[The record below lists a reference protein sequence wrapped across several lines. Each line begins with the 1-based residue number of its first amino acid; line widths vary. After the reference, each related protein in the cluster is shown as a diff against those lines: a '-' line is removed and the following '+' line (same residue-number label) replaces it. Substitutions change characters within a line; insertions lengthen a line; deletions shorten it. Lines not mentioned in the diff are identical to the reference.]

1 MRVTIGGP
9 PGSGKTTVA
18 KIVSKELRYTH
29 IYTGDIFRNIAKE
42 RGMSLEDFSSLAEKD
57 DSIDLEVDQR
67 QKELG
72 ANDNII
78 LEGRMAR
85 FMIDPDLSVWITAPF
100 EERVRRIS
108 QRESLTYGE
117 VFKDTE
123 IREKSEIN
131 RYQKIY
137 NVDIFNLASYDL
149 VINSFGWSAEGI
161 SQIIIVAI
169 NNISPGTKG
178 RPGINWR
185 VT

>member
-18 KIVSKELRYTH
+18 KIVSNELRYNH
-29 IYTGDIFRNIAKE
+29 IYTGDIFRNLAKE
-42 RGMSLEDFSSLAEKD
+42 RGMSLGDFSRLAEKD
-57 DSIDLEVDQR
+57 HSIDIEVDRR

-72 ANDNII
+72 TKNDII

-85 FMIDPDLSVWITAPF
+85 FMIVPDLSVWITAPF

-108 QRESLTYGE
+108 QRENLPYDV

-123 IREKSEIN
+123 KREKSEIN

-137 NVDIFNLASYDL
+137 NVDISNLASYDL
-149 VINSFGWSAEGI
+149 VINSLRFSAEGV
-161 SQIIIVAI
+161 SQIIIAAI
-169 NNISPGTKG
+169 NKISPVPKG
-178 RPGINWR
+178 DR
-185 VT
+185 V

>member
-18 KIVSKELRYTH
+18 KIVSTELRYAH
-29 IYTGDIFRNIAKE
+29 IYTGDIFRSLAKE
-42 RGMSLEDFSSLAEKD
+42 RGMSLEDFSKLAEKD
-57 DSIDLEVDQR
+57 HSIDIEVDRR

-72 ANDNII
+72 AKDNII

-85 FMIDPDLSVWITAPF
+85 FMIVPDLSVWITAPF

-108 QRESLTYGE
+108 QRENLTYNV

-123 IREKSEIN
+123 KREKSEIN

-137 NVDIFNLASYDL
+137 NVDISNLASYDL
-149 VINSFGWSAEGI
+149 VINSLRLSAEGV
-161 SQIIIVAI
+161 SQIIIAAI
-169 NNISPGTKG
+169 KNISPVPKG
-178 RPGINWR
+178 DR
-185 VT
+185 V

>member
-18 KIVSKELRYTH
+18 KIVSTELRYTH
-29 IYTGDIFRNIAKE
+29 IYTGDIFRNLAKE
-42 RGMSLEDFSSLAEKD
+42 RGMSLEDFSRLAEKD
-57 DSIDLEVDQR
+57 HSIDIEVDGR

-72 ANDNII
+72 NKNNII

-85 FMIDPDLSVWITAPF
+85 FMIVPDLSVWITAPF

-108 QRESLTYGE
+108 QRENLAYDV

-123 IREKSEIN
+123 KREKSEIK

-137 NVDIFNLASYDL
+137 NVDISNLASYDL
-149 VINSFGWSAEGI
+149 VINSLRLSAEGV
-161 SQIIIVAI
+161 SQIIIAAI
-169 NNISPGTKG
+169 NNISPVPKG
-178 RPGINWR
+178 DR
-185 VT
+185 V

>member
-18 KIVSKELRYTH
+18 IIVSKELRYTH
-29 IYTGDIFRNIAKE
+29 IYTGDIFRNLAKE
-42 RGMSLEDFSSLAEKD
+42 RGMSLEDFSRLAEKD
-57 DSIDLEVDQR
+57 HSIDIEVDQR

-72 ANDNII
+72 TKDNIL

-85 FMIDPDLSVWITAPF
+85 FMIVPDLSVWITASF

-108 QRESLTYGE
+108 QRENLAYNV

-123 IREKSEIN
+123 KREKSEIN

-137 NVDIFNLASYDL
+137 NVDISNLASYDL
-149 VINSFGWSAEGI
+149 VINSLRLSADGV
-161 SQIIIVAI
+161 SQIIIAAI
-169 NNISPGTKG
+169 NNISPVPKG
-178 RPGINWR
+178 DR
-185 VT
+185 V

>member
-18 KIVSKELRYTH
+18 KIVSTKLRYAH
-29 IYTGDIFRNIAKE
+29 IYTGDIFRNYAKE
-42 RGMSLEDFSSLAEKD
+42 RGMSLGDFSRLAEKD
-57 DSIDLEVDQR
+57 HSIDIEVDRR

-72 ANDNII
+72 NKDNII

-85 FMIDPDLSVWITAPF
+85 FMIVPDLSVWITAPF

-108 QRESLTYGE
+108 QRENLSYDM

-123 IREKSEIN
+123 KREKSEIN

-137 NVDIFNLASYDL
+137 NVDISNLASYDL
-149 VINSFGWSAEGI
+149 VINSHRLSAEGV
-161 SQIIIVAI
+161 SQIIIAAI
-169 NNISPGTKG
+169 NNISPVPKG
-178 RPGINWR
+178 DR
-185 VT
+185 V

>member
-18 KIVSKELRYTH
+18 KIVSMELRYTH
-29 IYTGDIFRNIAKE
+29 IYTGDIFRNFAKE
-42 RGMSLEDFSSLAEKD
+42 RCMSLGDFSRLAEKD
-57 DSIDLEVDQR
+57 HSIDIEVDRR

-72 ANDNII
+72 NKDNII

-85 FMIDPDLSVWITAPF
+85 FMIVPDLSVWITAPF

-108 QRESLTYGE
+108 QRENLAYDV

-123 IREKSEIN
+123 KREKSEIN

-137 NVDIFNLASYDL
+137 NVDISNLASYDL
-149 VINSFGWSAEGI
+149 VINSLRLSAEGV
-161 SQIIIVAI
+161 SQIIIAAI
-169 NNISPGTKG
+169 NNISPVPKG
-178 RPGINWR
+178 DR
-185 VT
+185 V

>member
-29 IYTGDIFRNIAKE
+29 ICTGDIFRNLAKE
-42 RGMSLEDFSSLAEKD
+42 RGMSLEDFSRLAEKD
-57 DSIDLEVDQR
+57 HSIDSEVDRR

-72 ANDNII
+72 TKDNII

-85 FMIDPDLSVWITAPF
+85 FMIVPDLSVWITAPF

-108 QRESLTYGE
+108 QRENITYDE

-123 IREKSEIN
+123 KREKSEIN

-137 NVDIFNLASYDL
+137 NVDISNLASYDL
-149 VINSFGWSAEGI
+149 VINSLRLSAEGV
-161 SQIIIVAI
+161 SQIIIAAI
-169 NNISPGTKG
+169 NNISPVPKG
-178 RPGINWR
+178 DR
-185 VT
+185 V

>member
-9 PGSGKTTVA
+9 PGSGKTTVS

-29 IYTGDIFRNIAKE
+29 IYTGDIFRNLAKE
-42 RGMSLEDFSSLAEKD
+42 RGMSLEDFSRLAEKD
-57 DSIDLEVDQR
+57 HSIDLEVDQR

-72 ANDNII
+72 TKDNII

-85 FMIDPDLSVWITAPF
+85 FMIVPDLSVWITAPF

-108 QRESLTYGE
+108 QRENLAYDV

-123 IREKSEIN
+123 KREKSEIN

-137 NVDIFNLASYDL
+137 NVDISNLASYDL
-149 VINSFGWSAEGI
+149 VINSLRLSAEGV
-161 SQIIIVAI
+161 SQIIIEAI
-169 NNISPGTKG
+169 NNISPVPKG
-178 RPGINWR
+178 DR
-185 VT
+185 V

>member
-9 PGSGKTTVA
+9 PGSGKTTVS

-29 IYTGDIFRNIAKE
+29 IYTGDIFRNLAKE
-42 RGMSLEDFSSLAEKD
+42 RGMSLEDFSRLAEKD
-57 DSIDLEVDQR
+57 HSIDIEVDKR

-72 ANDNII
+72 TKDNII

-85 FMIDPDLSVWITAPF
+85 FMIVPDLSVWITAPF

-108 QRESLTYGE
+108 QRENLAYNV

-123 IREKSEIN
+123 KREKSEIN

-137 NVDIFNLASYDL
+137 NVDISNLASYDL
-149 VINSFGWSAEGI
+149 VINSLRLSAEGV
-161 SQIIIVAI
+161 SQIIIAAI
-169 NNISPGTKG
+169 NNISPVPKG
-178 RPGINWR
+178 DR
-185 VT
+185 V